1 METSELEEKV
11 YTALV
16 SDTVLTGLLPNG
28 ESSILHLQAPS
39 TYPELPILVYSPIS
53 DVPILHCD
61 NSEELHRVTIR
72 IHIITGKNDYSK
84 LYFEVKR
91 IMTEMEFTRVQ
102 STPFIDDGKKMMI
115 ADFRKVIGG

>member
-1 METSELEEKV
+1 METSELEEKI
-11 YTALV
+11 YTALA

-28 ESSILHLQAPS
+28 ESSIFHLQAPS

-53 DVPILHCD
+53 DVPILHGD

-72 IHIITGKNDYSK
+72 IHIITGKNDYSE